1 MKRWVTSMTTRSF
14 CRECDG
20 TGWIVYRSETLDG
33 GFEEAYRLCPSCYAP
48 RRCMASETEHSSC
61 HRPGTVRYGLSYYCK
76 EHIEVIHAGR
86 DVNNAQAVIHGLL
99 GPAASGLVLP
109 P

>member
-1 MKRWVTSMTTRSF
+1 MTTRSL

-33 GFEEAYRLCPSCYAP
+33 GFEEAYRLCPNCYAP
-48 RRCMASETEHSSC
+48 RRCMGSETEHSSC
-61 HRPGTVRYGLSYYCK
+61 HRPGTVRYGLGYYCN

-86 DVNNAQAVIHGLL
+86 DVDNAQGVIHGLP

-109 P
+109 A